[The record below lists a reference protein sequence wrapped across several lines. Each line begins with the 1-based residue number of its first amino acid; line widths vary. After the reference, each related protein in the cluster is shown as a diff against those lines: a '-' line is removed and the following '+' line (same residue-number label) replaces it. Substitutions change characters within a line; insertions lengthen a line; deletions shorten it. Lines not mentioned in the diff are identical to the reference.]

1 MRTCRVSDHLHSVI
15 PCGPAL
21 KTLLEAAVGDLRLL
35 YAGEQAGGAE
45 VVGVGEEGGTTSVS
59 GQKLR
64 ARVDVTG
71 VPSNRGIGRIPG
83 SRGDGDFG
91 DRVAVQIIEIVC
103 RVGARLGFLHAP
115 AKGVV
120 DIASGGGTGAKGA
133 VHLDKTIFGVIEIGV
148 VAIVDHIAGGVI
160 FI

>member
-91 DRVAVQIIEIVC
+91 DRVAVQVIKIVH
-103 RVGARLGFLHAP
+103 RVEAGSACLHAA

-120 DIASGGGTGAKGA
+120 DIASSGGAGSERTVPPAKS
-133 VHLDKTIFGVIEIGV
+133 IF
-148 VAIVDHIAGGVI
+148 
-160 FI
+160 